1 MQTAGISV
9 DFNRSWFE
17 TCSMRTKSILNQS
30 AYVGGR
36 MLSFGLVGAFCFVV
50 GVVLGIYGGDM
61 NTWIDFCADDT
72 SGKYISDDAA
82 RATSC
87 K

>member
-1 MQTAGISV
+1 
-9 DFNRSWFE
+9 
-17 TCSMRTKSILNQS
+17 
-30 AYVGGR
+30 